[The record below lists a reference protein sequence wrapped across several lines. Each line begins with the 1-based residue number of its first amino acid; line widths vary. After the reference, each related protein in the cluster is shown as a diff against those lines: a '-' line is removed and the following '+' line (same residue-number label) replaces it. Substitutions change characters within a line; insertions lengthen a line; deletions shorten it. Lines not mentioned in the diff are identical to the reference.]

1 MNAREGYSL
10 NRYDI
15 CCQMDRNRKTCK
27 TRQWMLIA
35 AFVSNYVN
43 LKYCY

>member
-10 NRYDI
+10 NRYGI
-15 CCQMDRNRKTCK
+15 CCQMGCNRKTYK
-27 TRQWMLIA
+27 IRQRMLIA